1 MKFMEKLLVGEKV
14 EWKKLGDLIE
24 KYSEKA
30 QHNKDIKKVYTISK
44 DYGII
49 PSLEYWENKEQK
61 NEYQIYSE
69 DTGNY
74 NVIRENMFAYNP
86 ARLNIGSIDCLF
98 DKEPGL
104 LSPMYVIFK
113 IDEKKIMPNYL
124 LLYLKSSK
132 ILQKI
137 DSIKEPGARFRFD
150 FERWN
155 KIEIPLPSLKKQE
168 EVIKKLS
175 SFTKYITEL
184 QARNKQ
190 YNYYRDMLL
199 SEDYLNKISKKL
211 DSLNYVLRLT
221 TLGEIGK
228 FTRGN
233 GLQKKDFR
241 EKGKPV
247 IHYGQ
252 IYTQYG
258 FSTDKTI
265 SFAEENIFSKLR
277 KAKPNDILIATT
289 SENIE
294 DVAKS
299 TVWLGN
305 EEVGFSGDMY
315 SYSTNENSKYIAYYF
330 QTAGFQKQKERKV
343 TGTKLIR
350 IHGEDME
357 KFTIS
362 LPPIEIQNKIVKILD
377 RFQEL
382 LSDTKGLLPLEIEQ
396 RRKQY
401 EYYREKLLTFDS
413 ICARTNERTNE
424 RTLITKQY
432 LRLID
437 EAAEVAG
444 IDVSDKVEWKT
455 LGEIAKYSKDKISF
469 EYLNEK
475 NYVGVENL
483 LKNRL
488 GKIDSN
494 NVPTEGSS
502 IKFNIGNILIGN
514 IRPYLRKIWLANIE
528 GGTNGDVL
536 AISINNKYKN
546 EILSKYLYQVLSS
559 ERFFDYDIKYSK
571 GAKMPRGDKKKIMEY
586 KIPLP
591 PLPVQEYIVSILDK
605 FDALVNDLSQGLPRE
620 IELRQKQYEY
630 YREKLLNFGK

>member
-1 MKFMEKLLVGEKV
+1 MEKLLVGEKV
-14 EWKKLGDLIE
+14 EWKKLGE
-24 KYSEKA
+24 VC
-30 QHNKDIKKVYTISK
+30 QIKRGRVISK
-44 DYGII
+44 HYLEMHQGEYPVYSSQTRDDGKIGSIDTYDFDGDYVTWTTDGAYAGTIFYRSGKFSITNICGLIFPKNKNKLNLKFVFYWLQITTKKYVKDGSGNPKLMSNVMGSIKIPI
-49 PSLEYWENKEQK
+49 PSLETQE
-61 NEYQIYSE
+61 
-69 DTGNY
+69 
-74 NVIRENMFAYNP
+74 
-86 ARLNIGSIDCLF
+86 
-98 DKEPGL
+98 
-104 LSPMYVIFK
+104 K
-113 IDEKKIMPNYL
+113 IV
-124 LLYLKSSK
+124 K
-132 ILQKI
+132 IL
-137 DSIKEPGARFRFD
+137 D
-150 FERWN
+150 N
-155 KIEIPLPSLKKQE
+155 
-168 EVIKKLS
+168 
-175 SFTKYITEL
+175 FTNYVTEL
-184 QARNKQ
+184 QAELQAELQVRNKQ

-413 ICARTNERTNE
+413 ICARTNERT
-424 RTLITKQY
+424 LITKQY

-444 IDVSDKVEWKT
+444 IDVSDKVEWKK
-455 LGEIAKYSKDKISF
+455 LSEVAKYYDGTHQTPKYTESGVPFVSVQNIKDLYSTNKFISLEDF
-469 EYLNEK
+469 QKYKAKPEK
-475 NYVGVENL
+475 NDIFMTRIGDVGTCALVKNNENL
-483 LKNRL
+483 AYYVTLTLIKPNCKVVLSKFLKYFIESSYGKMELSKRILHNATPIKINL
-488 GKIDSN
+488 KDIGKI
-494 NVPTEGSS
+494 
-502 IKFNIGNILIGN
+502 KL
-514 IRPYLRKIWLANIE
+514 
-528 GGTNGDVL
+528 
-536 AISINNKYKN
+536 
-546 EILSKYLYQVLSS
+546 
-559 ERFFDYDIKYSK
+559 
-571 GAKMPRGDKKKIMEY
+571 
-586 KIPLP
+586 PLP
-591 PLPVQEYIVSILDK
+591 PLPVQEYIVSILDE
-605 FDALVNDLSQGLPRE
+605 FDTLVNDLSQGLPKE
-620 IELRQKQYEY
+620 IALRQKQYEY
-630 YREKLLNFGK
+630 YREKLLDFEK